1 MVTEKE
7 LRKAIDELEEE
18 PGSYKGCAIL
28 AALYALKDRY
38 YGGGD
43 FSESLSG
50 GNASSRFS
58 SFSNVDSGHVSVMD
72 STINDSGDSEFLRA
86 VRGKSWEEVLPV
98 VDELV
103 TAVKAL
109 QPQLYGAF
117 LRRF

>member
-7 LRKAIDELEEE
+7 LREAIDELEEA
-18 PGSYKGCAIL
+18 PGSYKGCAML

-38 YGGGD
+38 YGDGGD
-43 FSESLSG
+43 FSGDLGRRDTS
-50 GNASSRFS
+50 ARFS
-58 SFSNVDSGHVSVMD
+58 SFSGGGDSNWD
-72 STINDSGDSEFLRA
+72 FTIDGGGDSEFLKA
-86 VRGKSWEEVLPV
+86 VQGKSWGEVLPV

-103 TAVKAL
+103 TAVKVL

>member
-7 LRKAIDELEEE
+7 LREAIDELEEG

-38 YGGGD
+38 YGDEGD
-43 FSESLSG
+43 FSGSLSRKDAFAG
-50 GNASSRFS
+50 FS
-58 SFSNVDSGHVSVMD
+58 SFSGCGDSDWD
-72 STINDSGDSEFLRA
+72 STINGGGDSEFLRA
-86 VRGKSWEEVLPV
+86 VRGKSWGEVLPV

-103 TAVKAL
+103 TAVKVL
-109 QPQLYGAF
+109 QPQLYEAF

>member
-7 LRKAIDELEEE
+7 LREAIDELEEA

-58 SFSNVDSGHVSVMD
+58 SFSNGGSGHVSVMD
-72 STINDSGDSEFLRA
+72 STINDDGDSEFLRA
-86 VRGKSWEEVLPV
+86 VRRKSWKEVLPV

-103 TAVKAL
+103 TAVKVL